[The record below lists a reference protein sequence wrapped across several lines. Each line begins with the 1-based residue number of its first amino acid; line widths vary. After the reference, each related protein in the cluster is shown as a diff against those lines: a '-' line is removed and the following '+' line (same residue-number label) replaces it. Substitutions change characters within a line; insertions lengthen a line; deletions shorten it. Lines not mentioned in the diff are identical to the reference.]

1 MVQEHTKSFNSNI
14 TLTVIEKFQPSS
26 RADHISIFFGGGGG
40 VVGEMGVEKL
50 FALLEVL
57 RTLEKCNGN

>member
-26 RADHISIFFGGGGG
+26 RADHISIFFLGGG

-57 RTLEKCNGN
+57 RTLKKCNEN

>member
-40 VVGEMGVEKL
+40 GG
-50 FALLEVL
+50 
-57 RTLEKCNGN
+57 NGSGKIVCTPRSFEDFRGM